1 MVTEMSNDSTS
12 PSLTDSRMLSA
23 DLCERGYKRVYLP
36 SSAPLVFV
44 SNKFADNNWLY
55 APLSVLIGY
64 PPKITANKTA
74 IVPAMPI
81 INLFRFLTF
90 CRRVDFSMKNSSDWF

>member
-44 SNKFADNNWLY
+44 SNKFADNIQIHVCK
-55 APLSVLIGY
+55 SVMNG
-64 PPKITANKTA
+64 
-74 IVPAMPI
+74 
-81 INLFRFLTF
+81 
-90 CRRVDFSMKNSSDWF
+90 W